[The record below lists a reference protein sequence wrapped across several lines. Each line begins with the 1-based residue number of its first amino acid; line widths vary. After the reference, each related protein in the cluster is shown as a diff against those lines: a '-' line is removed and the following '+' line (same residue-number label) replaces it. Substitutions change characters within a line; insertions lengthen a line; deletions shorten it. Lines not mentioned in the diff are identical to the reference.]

1 MTKHDMKKLF
11 TLILLLSLAHNAIAQ
26 SWQWGK
32 RGGSTQSAG
41 GGPVDNVIDMATDQH
56 NNVYVLSQVWTSPVN
71 VDGHAVG
78 SYGGQDVVLSSFKC
92 DGTYRWSKAFGG
104 YENDEG
110 RSLKVDTLGH
120 VYTNLYSVSPP
131 TSANTRVHIDVDSI
145 LPVNDPKTMFLVV
158 YDTAGNYIG
167 LRAPQPDTITV
178 NSNNSWGI
186 DVDVDNAGNV
196 YWFCHLSPGLL
207 GNGVAQVITTD
218 SFYILKYNSTGVVVG
233 IIPINIMGLG
243 NQGKM
248 TRDPLTGR
256 FYFAGTLFGS
266 PSFSIGG
273 NPITHSMYI
282 GAFSSTGQFI
292 WKKENSNL
300 NSILNGR
307 VLVNGSNGHIYFT
320 GNANTFVSPDTML
333 GYPFNGWGYA
343 YVIEA
348 DSNGTGV
355 WYKNSVVTKAT
366 AGNALALRTNNEVVM
381 VGSYAGK
388 VVWPGFA
395 DSLSL
400 APNTLADIF
409 ITRFNAQTGAV
420 VGMDTLASNFG
431 YAELPSSIVAD
442 KGGNVYIGGYF
453 PSALYVANDTL
464 ITAGGESDFFIA
476 KYGSANC
483 STQAVENPPLTS
495 TEIRVYPNP
504 TNDVLHIDNL
514 KEISTYR
521 VINIIGTTVQ
531 QGVLQQ
537 NSNSISTQMLSSGL
551 YLLELTNSKGE
562 REVARVVKE

>member
-1 MTKHDMKKLF
+1 M
-11 TLILLLSLAHNAIAQ
+11 
-26 SWQWGK
+26 
-32 RGGSTQSAG
+32 
-41 GGPVDNVIDMATDQH
+41 
-56 NNVYVLSQVWTSPVN
+56 
-71 VDGHAVG
+71 
-78 SYGGQDVVLSSFKC
+78 LSSFKC
-92 DGTYRWSKAFGG
+92 DGTYRWSKTFGG

-145 LPVNDPKTMFLVV
+145 LPVNDPKTMFLVE
-158 YDTAGNYIG
+158 YDTAGTFIKVH
-167 LRAPQPDTITV
+167 APQPDTITV

-196 YWFCHLSPGLL
+196 YWFCHFSPGLL
-207 GNGVAQVITTD
+207 GDGVGQVITTD
-218 SFYILKYNSTGVVVG
+218 SFYILKYNSSGVVVG

-256 FYFAGTLFGS
+256 FYFVGTLVGS

-292 WKKENSNL
+292 WKKENSNKESEL
-300 NSILNGR
+300 IGR
-307 VLVNGSNGHIYFT
+307 VCVGNNGSIYFT
-320 GNANTFVSPDTML
+320 GNLNGLIGSSVDTISNIPFTFSAY
-333 GYPFNGWGYA
+333 GGPFVMNL
-343 YVIEA
+343 
-348 DSNGTGV
+348 DSNGNNIWNKV
-355 WYKNSVVTKAT
+355 AT
-366 AGNALALRTNNEVVM
+366 AKYESKGYGLALRNNTEVVM

-400 APNTLADIF
+400 AINTLADIF

-420 VGMDTLASNFG
+420 IGVDTLASNFG
-431 YAELPSSIVAD
+431 YPEYPSSIVAD
-442 KGGNVYIGGYF
+442 KSSNVYIGGEF

-483 STQAVENPPLTS
+483 STQSVENLPLTS
-495 TEIRVYPNP
+495 TEIRIYPNP

-514 KEISTYR
+514 KDVSTYQ

-531 QGVLQQ
+531 QGRLQAG
-537 NSNSISTQMLSSGL
+537 SNSISTQLLASGM
-551 YLLELTNSKGE
+551 YIVELVNNKGE
-562 REVARVVKE
+562 KEVLRVVKE